1 MKTHIIR
8 QTITKQLPSKLPP
21 PAALIVTVVAV
32 LALPVLACSEE
43 RVPPPPRTTVT
54 PITRVLPAP
63 APTAVPTAA
72 PMQAAIGG
80 GASGG
85 SGSASTGAVGSTNT
99 DSTDTGNTGTTGNAT
114 GASGITVSAGSIRTV
129 GATGG
134 SAAAPSEGAEIR
146 SRRYRQPGFIGVST
160 DDVAPFTNIAERAM
174 GEQFAVANDLTGVA
188 IFDYDRDGDHDF
200 YITQSRGN
208 PNLLFRND
216 GGDSFTEVGVQAGVS
231 ANASNST
238 GVVTCDID
246 NDGYQD
252 IYLSAQGII
261 GDGLDYEDAV
271 YDSALREAVSDRL
284 MRNNGDGTFTDITA
298 GAFGDEANFR
308 TGTSPACADIDRD
321 GWVDIF
327 VANRSDMDSVHPG
340 VLTRGNE
347 NVLYHNDGDGTFTEI
362 SVDAGVRG
370 EQVVTWASLF
380 FDFDDDGDPD
390 LWTADDGGPVRIYR
404 NDTENNRVRFT
415 PVERPMGL
423 DKRGNWMGFA
433 LGDYDGDADLDVF
446 VTNIGYHPKTR
457 PLPFEG
463 ASGDCSSEQLYSVS
477 TCAHYLLRN
486 DGTMVV
492 PRLGEVGFF
501 PDVAPTVPIEPNRVM
516 PPDSIDPGRIWLDWR
531 VPTGLAA
538 YDFGFGA
545 VFFDM
550 ENDGDQ
556 DLYWTGAAL
565 GRGESPEG
573 RWFPSAGRM
582 LRGDGAGNFQDITVE
597 ARLLNIKDVDYGVL
611 DPLSAQ
617 FDRERQRIDTA
628 YHENGKGL
636 AKGDLN
642 GDGYIDLIGTNSA
655 GPIYLDP
662 SAGTDS
668 ALGFENGPTFVW
680 LNGGGD
686 NNWLALRLRGRM
698 VEDGTGSNADAIG
711 ARVFVSTT
719 GADGRRQV
727 QTDDVTAGSS
737 FLSMSTLDLHF
748 GVANASIADE
758 ITIFWPSGVRQV
770 IRNIPVNQV
779 YEITEPALP
788 Q

>member
-1 MKTHIIR
+1 MKTLNIA
-8 QTITKQLPSKLPP
+8 PP
-21 PAALIVTVVAV
+21 ILSRPYLIFPLTAIAVVV
-32 LALPVLACSEE
+32 LTVLACNDE
-43 RVPPPPRTTVT
+43 RVPPPPRATPTPALSAPLPPPTPTT
-54 PITRVLPAP
+54 
-63 APTAVPTAA
+63 VPTAT
-72 PMQAAIGG
+72 PQPVVI
-80 GASGG
+80 SGG
-85 SGSASTGAVGSTNT
+85 TGAPA
-99 DSTDTGNTGTTGNAT
+99 DSTDDA
-114 GASGITVSAGSIRTV
+114 IR
-129 GATGG
+129 A
-134 SAAAPSEGAEIR
+134 
-146 SRRYRQPGFIGVST
+146 RRFRQPGFIGVPT
-160 DDVAPFTNIAERAM
+160 DDVVPFTNIAEDAL
-174 GEQFAVANDLTGVA
+174 GENASVTNDLTGVA
-188 IFDYDRDGDHDF
+188 IFDFDRDGDLDF

-216 GGDSFTEVGVQAGVS
+216 GGEKFTEVGVQAGVS

-238 GVVTCDID
+238 GVVACDIN

-261 GDGLDYEDAV
+261 GDGLDYQDALED
-271 YDSALREAVSDRL
+271 DMLREAVSDRL

-298 GAFGDEANFR
+298 AAFGDDANFR

-327 VANRSDMDSVHPG
+327 VANRSDMDAVHPG
-340 VLTRGNE
+340 APTRGNE
-347 NVLYHNDGDGTFTEI
+347 NVLYHNNGDGAFTEI
-362 SVDAGVRG
+362 SADAGVRG
-370 EQVVTWASLF
+370 EQVVTWATLF

-404 NDTENNRVRFT
+404 NDTDENAVRFT

-433 LGDYDGDADLDVF
+433 LGDYDGDVDLDIF

-463 ASGDCSSEQLYSVS
+463 ASGDCSSEQLYSIS

-501 PDVAPTVPIEPNRVM
+501 PDVAPSIPIEPSRVM
-516 PPDSIDPGRIWLDWR
+516 PPESIDPVQIWLDWR

-545 VFFDM
+545 AFFDL

-556 DLYWTGAAL
+556 DLYWTGSAL
-565 GRGESPEG
+565 GRGESPDG
-573 RWFPSAGRM
+573 KWFPSAGRM
-582 LRGDGAGNFQDITVE
+582 LRGDGNGSFQDITVE

-611 DPLSAQ
+611 DPTSPR
-617 FDRERQRIDTA
+617 FDRDRQRIDTA

-655 GPIYLDP
+655 GPIFTGSGDEL
-662 SAGTDS
+662 A
-668 ALGFENGPTFVW
+668 FEKGPTFVW
-680 LNGGGD
+680 LNGNGE
-686 NNWLALRLRGRM
+686 NNWLTLRLKGRM
-698 VEDGTGSNADAIG
+698 AEDGTGSNADAIG
-711 ARVFVSTT
+711 ARVFVTSTD
-719 GADGRRQV
+719 ADGNRRT

-737 FLSMSTLDLHF
+737 FLSMSSLDLHF
-748 GVANASIADE
+748 GIADADITEE
-758 ITIFWPSGVRQV
+758 ITIFWPSGIRQV
-770 IRNIPVNQV
+770 IRNIPANQLIR
-779 YEITEPALP
+779 ITEPALP
-788 Q
+788 GQ

>member
-1 MKTHIIR
+1 MKTLDIA
-8 QTITKQLPSKLPP
+8 PAKLKRPTP
-21 PAALIVTVVAV
+21 IFLLLAALVAV
-32 LALPVLACSEE
+32 VTLSALACADD
-43 RVPPPPRTTVT
+43 RVPPPSRSIVPT
-54 PITRVLPAP
+54 PTRALSAP
-63 APTAVPTAA
+63 VPPPTPTAVPT
-72 PMQAAIGG
+72 
-80 GASGG
+80 
-85 SGSASTGAVGSTNT
+85 STPQPIV
-99 DSTDTGNTGTTGNAT
+99 
-114 GASGITVSAGSIRTV
+114 V
-129 GATGG
+129 TGG
-134 SAAAPSEGAEIR
+134 VESPPDSDSEAIR
-146 SRRYRQPGFIGVST
+146 ARRFEQPGFIGVPT
-160 DDVAPFTNIAERAM
+160 DDVVPFTNIAEDAL
-174 GEQFAVANDLTGVA
+174 GENAAVANDLTGVA
-188 IFDYDRDGDHDF
+188 IFDYDRDGDLDF

-216 GGDSFTEVGVQAGVS
+216 GGETFTEVGVQAGVS

-238 GVVTCDID
+238 GVVACDID
-246 NDGYQD
+246 NNGYQD

-261 GDGLDYEDAV
+261 GDGLDYQDALN
-271 YDSALREAVSDRL
+271 DDMLREAVSDRL

-298 GAFGDEANFR
+298 VAFGDDANFR

-327 VANRSDMDSVHPG
+327 VANRSDMDDVHPG
-340 VLTRGNE
+340 APTRGNE
-347 NVLYHNDGDGTFTEI
+347 NVLYLNDGDGTFTEI
-362 SVDAGVRG
+362 SADAGVRG
-370 EQVVTWASLF
+370 EQIVTWATLF

-404 NDTENNRVRFT
+404 NDTDEHVVRFT
-415 PVERPMGL
+415 SVERPMGL

-433 LGDYDGDADLDVF
+433 LGDYDGDVDLDVF

-501 PDVAPTVPIEPNRVM
+501 PDVAPSIPIEPSRVM
-516 PPDSIDPGRIWLDWR
+516 PPESIDPVRIWLDWR

-545 VFFDM
+545 AFFDL

-556 DLYWTGAAL
+556 DLYWTGSAL
-565 GRGESPEG
+565 GRGESPNG
-573 RWFPSAGRM
+573 KWFPSAGRM
-582 LRGDGAGNFQDITVE
+582 LRGDGKGSFQDITVE

-611 DPLSAQ
+611 DPASPR

-655 GPIYLDP
+655 GPIFKN
-662 SAGTDS
+662 SGTGDE
-668 ALGFENGPTFVW
+668 LGFEKGPTFVW
-680 LNGGGD
+680 LNGGGE
-686 NNWLALRLRGRM
+686 NNWLVLRLKGRM
-698 VEDGTGSNADAIG
+698 AEDGTGSNADAIG
-711 ARVFVSTT
+711 ARVFVTT
-719 GADGRRQV
+719 TDADGRRST

-737 FLSMSTLDLHF
+737 FLSMSSLDLHF
-748 GVANASIADE
+748 GIADAEIADE

-770 IRNIPVNQV
+770 IRNVPANQV
-779 YEITEPALP
+779 VEVVEPELP

>member
-1 MKTHIIR
+1 MRLSAISLLLAVVTS
-8 QTITKQLPSKLPP
+8 L
-21 PAALIVTVVAV
+21 AALPA
-32 LALPVLACSEE
+32 LACSEE
-43 RVPPPPRTTVT
+43 RVPPPPRSIV
-54 PITRVLPAP
+54 PTRAP
-63 APTAVPTAA
+63 ALSAPVPPPTPTAVPTATAQPLVVTVDVESPRRA
-72 PMQAAIGG
+72 PE
-80 GASGG
+80 S
-85 SGSASTGAVGSTNT
+85 V
-99 DSTDTGNTGTTGNAT
+99 
-114 GASGITVSAGSIRTV
+114 
-129 GATGG
+129 
-134 SAAAPSEGAEIR
+134 EIR
-146 SRRYRQPGFIGVST
+146 ARRFQQPGFIGVPT
-160 DDVAPFTNIAERAM
+160 DDVVPFTNIAEDAL
-174 GEQFAVANDLTGVA
+174 GENASVANDLTGVA
-188 IFDYDRDGDHDF
+188 IFDYDRDGDLDF

-216 GGDSFTEVGVQAGVS
+216 GGETFTEVGVEAGVS

-238 GVVTCDID
+238 GVVACDID
-246 NDGYQD
+246 NNGYQD

-261 GDGLDYEDAV
+261 GDGKDYQDALN
-271 YDSALREAVSDRL
+271 DDMLREAVSDRL

-298 GAFGDEANFR
+298 AAFGNDANFR
-308 TGTSPACADIDRD
+308 TGTSPACADINRD
-321 GWVDIF
+321 GWTDIF
-327 VANRSDMDSVHPG
+327 VANRSDMDAVHPG
-340 VLTRGNE
+340 APTRGNE
-347 NVLYHNDGDGTFTEI
+347 NILYLNNGDGAFTEI
-362 SVDAGVRG
+362 SADAGVRG
-370 EQVVTWASLF
+370 EQVVTWATLF

-404 NDTENNRVRFT
+404 NDTDEQVVRFT

-433 LGDYDGDADLDVF
+433 LGDYDGDVDLDIF

-463 ASGDCSSEQLYSVS
+463 ASGDCSSEQLYSIS

-501 PDVAPTVPIEPNRVM
+501 PDVAPSIPIEPSRVM
-516 PPDSIDPGRIWLDWR
+516 PPDSIDPVRIWLDWR

-545 VFFDM
+545 AFFDL

-556 DLYWTGAAL
+556 DLYWTGSAL
-565 GRGESPEG
+565 GRGESPNG
-573 RWFPSAGRM
+573 KWFPSAGRM
-582 LRGDGAGNFQDITVE
+582 LRGDGNGSFQDITVE

-611 DPLSAQ
+611 DPTSPR

-655 GPIYLDP
+655 GPIFTGVGDE
-662 SAGTDS
+662 
-668 ALGFENGPTFVW
+668 LGFEKGPTFVW

-686 NNWLALRLRGRM
+686 NNWLVLRLKGRM
-698 VEDGTGSNADAIG
+698 AEDGTGSNADAIG
-711 ARVFVSTT
+711 ARVFVTT
-719 GADGRRQV
+719 TDAAGNRRT

-737 FLSMSTLDLHF
+737 FLSMSSLDLHF
-748 GVANASIADE
+748 GISDAGAADE
-758 ITIFWPSGVRQV
+758 ITIFWPSGIRQV
-770 IRNIPVNQV
+770 IRNIPANQLV
-779 YEITEPALP
+779 EIIEPALP
-788 Q
+788 K

>member
-1 MKTHIIR
+1 MVGLRMKTLNIAPTIPTRPSIISLLLAA
-8 QTITKQLPSKLPP
+8 IIAIALLP
-21 PAALIVTVVAV
+21 A
-32 LALPVLACSEE
+32 LACSEE
-43 RVPPPPRTTVT
+43 RVPPPPRSIV
-54 PITRVLPAP
+54 PTRAP
-63 APTAVPTAA
+63 ALSAPVPPPTPTAVPTATAQPLVVTVDVESPRRA
-72 PMQAAIGG
+72 PE
-80 GASGG
+80 S
-85 SGSASTGAVGSTNT
+85 V
-99 DSTDTGNTGTTGNAT
+99 
-114 GASGITVSAGSIRTV
+114 
-129 GATGG
+129 
-134 SAAAPSEGAEIR
+134 EIR
-146 SRRYRQPGFIGVST
+146 ARRFQQPGFIGVST
-160 DDVAPFTNIAERAM
+160 DDVVPFTNIAEDAL
-174 GEQFAVANDLTGVA
+174 GENASVANDLTGVA
-188 IFDYDRDGDHDF
+188 IFDYDRDGDLDF

-216 GGDSFTEVGVQAGVS
+216 GGETFTEVGVQAGVS

-238 GVVTCDID
+238 GVVACDID
-246 NDGYQD
+246 NNGYQD

-261 GDGLDYEDAV
+261 GDGKDYQDALN
-271 YDSALREAVSDRL
+271 DDMLREAVSDRL

-298 GAFGDEANFR
+298 AAFGNDANFR
-308 TGTSPACADIDRD
+308 TGTSPACADINRD
-321 GWVDIF
+321 GWTDIF
-327 VANRSDMDSVHPG
+327 VANRSDMDAVHPG
-340 VLTRGNE
+340 APTRGNE
-347 NVLYHNDGDGTFTEI
+347 NILYLNNGDGAFTEI
-362 SVDAGVRG
+362 SADAGVRG
-370 EQVVTWASLF
+370 EQVVTWATLF

-404 NDTENNRVRFT
+404 NDTDEQVVRFT

-433 LGDYDGDADLDVF
+433 LGDYDGDVDLDIF

-463 ASGDCSSEQLYSVS
+463 ASGDCSSEQLYSIS

-501 PDVAPTVPIEPNRVM
+501 PDVAPSIPIEPSRVM
-516 PPDSIDPGRIWLDWR
+516 PPDSIDPVLIWLDWR

-545 VFFDM
+545 AFFDL

-556 DLYWTGAAL
+556 DLYWTGSAL
-565 GRGESPEG
+565 GRGESPNG
-573 RWFPSAGRM
+573 KWFPSAGRM
-582 LRGDGAGNFQDITVE
+582 LRGDGNGSFQDITVE

-611 DPLSAQ
+611 DPTSPR

-655 GPIYLDP
+655 GPIFTGVGDE
-662 SAGTDS
+662 
-668 ALGFENGPTFVW
+668 LGFEKGPTFVW

-686 NNWLALRLRGRM
+686 NNWLVLRLKGRM
-698 VEDGTGSNADAIG
+698 AEDGTGSNADAIG
-711 ARVFVSTT
+711 ARVFVTT
-719 GADGRRQV
+719 TDAAGNRRT

-737 FLSMSTLDLHF
+737 FLSMSSLDLHF
-748 GVANASIADE
+748 GIAGAGAADE
-758 ITIFWPSGVRQV
+758 ITIFWPSGIRQV
-770 IRNIPVNQV
+770 IRNIPANQLV
-779 YEITEPALP
+779 QIIEPPLP
-788 Q
+788 K